1 MSSSLLKVDLDVTKN
16 EKGQIEV
23 NGNNRNSIL
32 NGWSIGL
39 TCYESVCKPREITNN
54 ANLSISTSQ
63 IERIIKEILT
73 CSICYEIYQ
82 DPVNMKSCLHK
93 FCKKCIEDY
102 NRKFKKECAI
112 CRHPVETRRL
122 MKEDTKFNDIIKC
135 LIPDVEKYKEEEEK
149 AMNCAFKDE
158 EKMKHQLEQA
168 NKIEESEIKNY
179 KFNNSSNS
187 QSNVHSNTHHREP
200 KGNVSSHNGLES
212 SKHNN
217 TAQEEKSSNEIIGR
231 KTHRDVSSAIIDSFN
246 KKNNIVVKLFCDD
259 NEENLKNYFQK
270 TQIFL
275 EDSYTL
281 EFISRY
287 ICYKQNFK
295 CEQIKK
301 IVFYTINNDKSK
313 KYWDQSRPL
322 KELVSYENK
331 HNSQSENNPN
341 NTNIPSNDEHQNE
354 QGKLNEIVLY
364 FLRS

>member
-1 MSSSLLKVDLDVTKN
+1 MSSSPLFKVDLNVTKTEN
-16 EKGQIEV
+16 GQVEV
-23 NGNNRNSIL
+23 NGMNRNSIL

-39 TCYESVCKPREITNN
+39 TCYESICKPREITKI

-122 MKEDTKFNDIIKC
+122 MKEDTKLNDIIKC

-158 EKMKHQLEQA
+158 EKIKHQLEQT
-168 NKIEESEIKNY
+168 NKIEESEIKDY
-179 KFNNSSNS
+179 KFNSSNFQSNLNSS
-187 QSNVHSNTHHREP
+187 THHRESRAS
-200 KGNVSSHNGLES
+200 SSHYGYE
-212 SKHNN
+212 SKHNSN
-217 TAQEEKSSNEIIGR
+217 IQEERGSNEIIGR
-231 KTHRDVSSAIIDSFN
+231 KTHRDVSSEIIDSFN
-246 KKNNIVVKLFCDD
+246 KNNNIVVRLFCDD

-270 TQIFL
+270 TRIFL
-275 EDSYTL
+275 HDSYTL

-301 IVFYTINNDKSK
+301 IDFYTVNSDRSK
-313 KYWDQSRPL
+313 KYWDQSIPL
-322 KELVSYENK
+322 KELVLYESK

-341 NTNIPSNDEHQNE
+341 NTNIPSNDEYQNE

-364 FLRS
+364 FLRSQ